1 MARTLKNVKN
11 EKSTLQDLD
20 YGEKTEKRGKR
31 DRNTIWP
38 GNFWE
43 ILKNVENGNAQCGI
57 LGIIRKLKNIEN
69 EAQTLY
75 NREYG
80 EEH

>member
-1 MARTLKNVKN
+1 MWKMRHKHCRTWNMARTLKNVKN
-11 EKSTLQDLD
+11 EKCTLQDLD

-57 LGIIRKLKNIEN
+57 LE
-69 EAQTLY
+69 Y
-75 NREYG
+75 NKKTEKY
-80 EEH
+80 